1 MLLQEVLP
9 TAHKKYGQ
17 FTLAT
22 GFGLLFGLVGAVR
35 REEAIVFTQFLATL
49 TGCLCY
55 TLCVCMERDSQG
67 ALQAARREHY
77 EKQAISRSH
86 RKPLNAGEGRAI
98 DHIFYRS

>member
-1 MLLQEVLP
+1 VLLQEVLP

-55 TLCVCMERDSQG
+55 MLCAWRETAKEHYKLQEGSTTRSRQSQG
-67 ALQAARREHY
+67 VTESL
-77 EKQAISRSH
+77 
-86 RKPLNAGEGRAI
+86 
-98 DHIFYRS
+98 